1 MTTETSSTSFPQRR
15 VSKLSLSYRP
25 DTNDGTISVSNK
37 TKNDSILRKEIS
49 GSATSE
55 KSNSAESVP
64 QVEISPATSAYTRH
78 FRWIVRSVSEE
89 RKELQRLLLPDELRI
104 ASKVLQLS
112 PVATLIYARLFSRTS
127 NVFFAEELLGERFR
141 SSSLLS
147 VTDLE
152 QGVQEL
158 HAGGMVIFPLDGQP
172 SNQECL
178 QISRKLLIISF
189 TNNL

>member
-1 MTTETSSTSFPQRR
+1 MTTEASSTRFPQRR

-25 DTNDGTISVSNK
+25 DTN
-37 TKNDSILRKEIS
+37 KEKVGLS
-49 GSATSE
+49 D
-55 KSNSAESVP
+55 KSNSNSVSTNNSSNFALEAKSVSGESVP
-64 QVEISPATSAYTRH
+64 QLEISPATSAYTRH

-141 SSSLLS
+141 GSS
-147 VTDLE
+147 
-152 QGVQEL
+152 
-158 HAGGMVIFPLDGQP
+158 F
-172 SNQECL
+172 
-178 QISRKLLIISF
+178 
-189 TNNL
+189 